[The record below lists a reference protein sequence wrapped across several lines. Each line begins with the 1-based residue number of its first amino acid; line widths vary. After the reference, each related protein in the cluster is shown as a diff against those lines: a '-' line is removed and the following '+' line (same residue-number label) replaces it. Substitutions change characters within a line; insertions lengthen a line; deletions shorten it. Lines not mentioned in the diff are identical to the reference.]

1 MKSTDS
7 RTRIEFKSFLGPCS
21 WGAVSKSLASWRWIC
36 LFFLVSGSWGAE
48 AQVVRIGYQPS
59 SSVLLVGKA
68 KGFYEKEFSKD
79 GVQVEWQSFLSG
91 PVMIEAAA
99 GDRVDLLAVG
109 NMPPLV
115 AKAGGIDL
123 KVIAKAAFNPATNA
137 LLVRPDS
144 SIRSI
149 ADLKGKKVAA
159 QVGSSLHF
167 FLGQLLAQAGLTL
180 RDVQL
185 VNLAGPDQGPAL
197 ESGAVDAILLWM
209 PYRTQLERSGK
220 ARVIA
225 DSSHV
230 AGGLSLY
237 ASRGEFAGKNP
248 ALVESF
254 LRATEETN
262 RYMKRHPKETLEVL
276 AKDSQFP
283 ASVLAES
290 LKGFNWSLGLTAGD
304 EKAMGEIK
312 DFLLANHVI
321 RKDFD
326 IRDLFDDSY
335 VKKAGVR

>member
-1 MKSTDS
+1 MRFEIKAV
-7 RTRIEFKSFLGPCS
+7 LG
-21 WGAVSKSLASWRWIC
+21 VLAPWRWIWV
-36 LFFLVSGSWGAE
+36 FLLASGVWSQE

-68 KGFYEKEFSKD
+68 KGFYEKEFLKD
-79 GVQVEWQSFLSG
+79 GVKVEWQPFLSG

-115 AKAGGIDL
+115 ARAGGIDL

-144 SIRSI
+144 PIHSL

-159 QVGSSLHF
+159 QVGSSVHF
-167 FLGQLLAQAGLTL
+167 FLGQLLAQAGLSL
-180 RDVQL
+180 KDVEL

-197 ESGAVDAILLWM
+197 ESGAVDAIILWM
-209 PYRTQLERSGK
+209 PYRTQLEQSGK
-220 ARVIA
+220 ARVLA

-237 ASRGEFAGKNP
+237 AVRAEFAQKNP
-248 ALVESF
+248 ELVESF
-254 LRATEETN
+254 LKATQTTN
-262 RYMKRHPKETLEVL
+262 RYMKSHPEQTLEVL
-276 AKDSQFP
+276 SQASQFP
-283 ASVLAES
+283 AAVLAES
-290 LKGFNWSLGLTAGD
+290 LKGFDWSLGLTAGD
-304 EKAMGEIK
+304 EKAMGDIK

-321 RKDFD
+321 RKDFTLS
-326 IRDLFDDSY
+326 DLFDDSY
-335 VKKAGVR
+335 VKKAGVH

>member
-1 MKSTDS
+1 MKNSILMALILLCAFS
-7 RTRIEFKSFLGPCS
+7 QLK
-21 WGAVSKSLASWRWIC
+21 
-36 LFFLVSGSWGAE
+36 
-48 AQVVRIGYQPS
+48 AQEEKTVRIGYQPS

-68 KGFYEKEFSKD
+68 KGFYEKEFLKN
-79 GVQVEWQSFLSG
+79 GVTVEWQPFLSG

-144 SIRSI
+144 PIHSI

-159 QVGSSLHF
+159 QVGSSVHF
-167 FLGQLLAQAGLTL
+167 FLGQLLSQASLSL
-180 RDVQL
+180 KDVQL

-197 ESGAVDAILLWM
+197 ESGAVDAIILWM
-209 PYRTQLERSGK
+209 PYRTQLEQAGK

-237 ASRGEFAGKNP
+237 AVRADFAQKNP
-248 ALVESF
+248 VLVESF
-254 LRATEETN
+254 LRATQKTN
-262 RYMKRHPKETLEVL
+262 DYMKRHPKETLGLL

-283 ASVLAES
+283 AAVLAES
-290 LKGFNWSLGLTAGD
+290 LRGFDWSLRLTAED
-304 EKAMGEIK
+304 EKAMGDIK

-321 RKDFD
+321 RKDFA
-326 IRDLFDDSY
+326 IQDLFDDSY

>member
-1 MKSTDS
+1 MKKM
-7 RTRIEFKSFLGPCS
+7 RLFLFT
-21 WGAVSKSLASWRWIC
+21 L
-36 LFFLVSGSWGAE
+36 LLVFSQLQAE
-48 AQVVRIGYQPS
+48 EEKIVRIGYQPS

-68 KGFYEKEFSKD
+68 KGFYEKEFLKD
-79 GVQVEWQSFLSG
+79 GVKVEWQSFLSG

-99 GDRVDLLAVG
+99 GDRVDLLALG

-144 SIRSI
+144 PIHSV

-159 QVGSSLHF
+159 QIGSSVHF
-167 FLGQLLAQAGLTL
+167 FLGQLLARAGLSL
-180 RDVQL
+180 KDVQL

-197 ESGAVDAILLWM
+197 ESGAVDAIILWM
-209 PYRTQLERSGK
+209 PYRTQLEQAGK

-230 AGGLSLY
+230 AGSLSLY
-237 ASRGEFAGKNP
+237 AVRTDFAKKNP
-248 ALVESF
+248 SSVEDF
-254 LRATEETN
+254 LKATQKTN
-262 RYMKRHPKETLEVL
+262 DYMKRHPKETLGL
-276 AKDSQFP
+276 LSKDSQFP
-283 ASVLAES
+283 AAALAES
-290 LKGFNWSLGLTAGD
+290 LNGFDWSLKLTSDD
-304 EKAMGEIK
+304 EKAMGDIK

-326 IRDLFDDSY
+326 IKDLFDESY
-335 VKKAGVR
+335 AQKAGVR